1 MQDNRTD
8 YARGLD
14 RGLELALG
22 IINKTAD
29 TNFDSIP
36 AVALYLYRQK
46 RDADLKLP
54 LERESA

>member
-29 TNFDSIP
+29 TSFDSIP
-36 AVALYLYRQK
+36 AVALHLYHQK
-46 RDADLKLP
+46 RDANHKP
-54 LERESA
+54 TLENQND